1 MNRWRRRGRRACG
14 GGGDG
19 GGDGGGG
26 GSAVGSEAAGSAAG
40 SEAAATEVA
49 TEAVATEAVAA
60 AAQSQALAL
69 KMGLSLMQY
78 AGPPGTQ
85 GLHWLWSVGSAEFAP
100 CRRIAALAA
109 PTGRTSSRF
118 APTALAVASGAQM
131 NVHTGLVGMWSRT

>member
-1 MNRWRRRGRRACG
+1 MAAAATGVAMAAA
-14 GGGDG
+14 
-19 GGDGGGG
+19 

-100 CRRIAALAA
+100 CRRIAA

-118 APTALAVASGAQM
+118 APTALAV
-131 NVHTGLVGMWSRT
+131 SRL

>member
-1 MNRWRRRGRRACG
+1 MAAAATGVAMAAA
-14 GGGDG
+14 
-19 GGDGGGG
+19 

-40 SEAAATEVA
+40 SEAAATEVATEAVA

-100 CRRIAALAA
+100 CRRIAA

-118 APTALAVASGAQM
+118 APTALAV
-131 NVHTGLVGMWSRT
+131 SRL

>member
-1 MNRWRRRGRRACG
+1 MNRLAAAGAAG
-14 GGGDG
+14 LAAAATGVAMAAA
-19 GGDGGGG
+19 

-85 GLHWLWSVGSAEFAP
+85 GLHWLCGRWARRSSPRAEGLPPQRGVRAPGS
-100 CRRIAALAA
+100 RRL
-109 PTGRTSSRF
+109 RWLWLLEHR
-118 APTALAVASGAQM
+118 
-131 NVHTGLVGMWSRT
+131 